1 MNKTIS
7 LLGHGGVIL
16 SLMFLV
22 FLVLDQFN
30 PLMNFVDNG
39 ISQWLLGALCLCGIA
54 QSLLGWRKGETIHE
68 D

>member
-1 MNKTIS
+1 MNKALALFRHLTVV
-7 LLGHGGVIL
+7 LC
-16 SLMFLV
+16 LMFAV

-39 ISQWLLGALCLCGIA
+39 ISQWLLGALCLSGIA